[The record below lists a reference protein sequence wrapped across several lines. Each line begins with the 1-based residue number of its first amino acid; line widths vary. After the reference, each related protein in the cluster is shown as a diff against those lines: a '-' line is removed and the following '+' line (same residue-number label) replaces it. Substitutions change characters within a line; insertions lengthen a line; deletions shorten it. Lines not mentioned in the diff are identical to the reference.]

1 MTADRGLTIG
11 RMVELGGVSHTGFY
25 RFDADRRPPSDAD
38 MDLRGRHPADRA
50 GTAPLRSAE
59 DYG

>member
-1 MTADRGLTIG
+1 
-11 RMVELGGVSHTGFY
+11 MVELGGVSHTGFY